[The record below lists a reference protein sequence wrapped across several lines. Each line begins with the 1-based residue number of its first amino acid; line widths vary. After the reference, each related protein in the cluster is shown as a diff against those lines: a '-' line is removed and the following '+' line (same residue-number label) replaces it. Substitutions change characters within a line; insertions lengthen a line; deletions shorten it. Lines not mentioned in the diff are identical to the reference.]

1 MDRREAILSITT
13 VLGYTVTPASI
24 IALSNACQ
32 APEPPHSWIPD
43 FFKKGDAT
51 IIELLGEAMLPKTDT
66 PGAIEVGA
74 HLFVDKFMAQV
85 ASDSAREKCLQG
97 FDHWKADFKEN
108 FSKAISG
115 ASLQDVEAHLIT
127 YFNID
132 KEEQSTI
139 KDAIENPSSG
149 DQTSEK
155 DYYIYSFL
163 MTFKRLIMLGYFAS
177 EEIGENV
184 LSYLPVP
191 GSYQGCIPVEE
202 VGNAWAL

>member
-13 VLGYTVTPASI
+13 ALGYTVTPASI
-24 IALSNACQ
+24 ITLSNACQ
-32 APEPPHSWIPD
+32 APESTHSWIPD
-43 FFKKGDAT
+43 FFRKEDAT
-51 IIELLGEAMLPKTDT
+51 IIELLGEAMLPETDT

-74 HLFVDKFMAQV
+74 HLFVDKFLAQV
-85 ASDSAREKCLQG
+85 ASDSGQERCLQG
-97 FDHWKADFKEN
+97 FDHWKAEFKEN
-108 FSKAISG
+108 FGKAISG
-115 ASLQDVEAHLIT
+115 VSFQDVETHLST
-127 YFNID
+127 YFNIG

-139 KDAIENPSSG
+139 KNIIENSSPV
-149 DQTSEK
+149 DQVREK

-202 VGNAWAL
+202 VGNSWAL